1 MTTATA
7 DSLVFFFVCWGAVC
21 ASLFTFLY
29 PALSPGWRRTFIGW
43 ALLVSSSALALLLD
57 LSVLSKITGGEYL
70 HSGIIRVSITAYIA
84 LGASLK
90 LTALLVMKAKA
101 ALVKRAD
108 AS

>member
-21 ASLFTFLY
+21 ASLFTILY

-43 ALLVSSSALALLLD
+43 ALLTSSSALALLLD
-57 LSVLSKITGGEYL
+57 LSVLSKVTGGDYL

-84 LGASLK
+84 AGATLK
-90 LTALLVMKAKA
+90 LTALLVMKA
-101 ALVKRAD
+101 RAMIARR